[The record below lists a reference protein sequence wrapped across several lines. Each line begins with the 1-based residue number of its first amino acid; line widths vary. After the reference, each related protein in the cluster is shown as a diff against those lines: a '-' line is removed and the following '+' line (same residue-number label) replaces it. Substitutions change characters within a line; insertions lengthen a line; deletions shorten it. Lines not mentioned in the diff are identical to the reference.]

1 MQPQEEKNVY
11 AEPAEAQ
18 AQAPQGESNM
28 AAFGQEGGQAPQ
40 AKTPGPAPV
49 SLPKANRLKGVDL
62 SYVTLAVLV
71 MVGAGGLYWIKT
83 ECGPRAAS
91 ASQVRAQSQID
102 TALVQLGNV
111 SVNNERTQSLVEEI
125 YYEAAQRQ
133 IPVEQLDGNPFL
145 LQLTPVLV
153 DAAQQDQKDMTPD
166 ELAAARARAEAARKQ
181 KKLAEYVDLLA
192 RLELR
197 SVIFKPEGGSSALIN
212 DFVLYRGETIQGW
225 QIAEIRPDEIVLTRG
240 EFSTVMRMPSN

>member
-1 MQPQEEKNVY
+1 MQPQEDKNVY
-11 AEPAEAQ
+11 AEQAETQ
-18 AQAPQGESNM
+18 ATQGESGM
-28 AAFGQEGGQAPQ
+28 ATFGQDGGQASQPKP
-40 AKTPGPAPV
+40 AAAAPV
-49 SLPKANRLKGVDL
+49 SLPKASPFKGIDL

-71 MVGAGGLYWIKT
+71 LAGAAGLYWIKT

-111 SVNNERTQSLVEEI
+111 NVNDERTQSLVEEI

-133 IPVEQLDGNPFL
+133 IPVEQLDANPFL

-153 DAAQQDQKDMTPD
+153 DAAQQEQTDMTPD

-181 KKLAEYVDLLA
+181 KKLAEYVELLA
-192 RLELR
+192 QLELR
-197 SVIFKPEGGSSALIN
+197 SVIFKPDGSSSALIN
-212 DFVLYRGETIQGW
+212 DFVLYQGETIQGW
-225 QIAEIRPDEIVLTRG
+225 QIAEIRPNEIVLTRG